1 MKILLS
7 VLALIL
13 LFGCESKKTDTE
25 LLSEA
30 RKYLAEQ
37 KTPEAVSS
45 LEQLIN
51 DNPGSDLAPEALS
64 ELASIYQ
71 NKQVKSLSEKQNLE
85 KAIDLFTRLHDEYP
99 KSEYAPSALFMA
111 GFINANELQNYEAA
125 TEIYQ
130 KFLEE
135 YPDNELTESA
145 QAELDNM
152 GLTPEEI
159 LSKNLAKEK

>member
-7 VLALIL
+7 FLTLIL
-13 LFGCESKKTDTE
+13 LFACSSKKTDTE

-37 KTPEAVSS
+37 KIPEAVSS
-45 LEQLIN
+45 LEELVN
-51 DNPGSDLAPEALS
+51 DNPESNLAPEALS

-71 NKQVKSLSEKQNLE
+71 NKQVKSLSDKQNLE
-85 KAIDLFTRLHDEYP
+85 KAIEIFTRLHDEYP

-125 TEIYQ
+125 TTIYQ
-130 KFLEE
+130 QFLQE
-135 YPDNELTESA
+135 YPDNELTNSA

-159 LSKNLAKEK
+159 LSKNLSKEE